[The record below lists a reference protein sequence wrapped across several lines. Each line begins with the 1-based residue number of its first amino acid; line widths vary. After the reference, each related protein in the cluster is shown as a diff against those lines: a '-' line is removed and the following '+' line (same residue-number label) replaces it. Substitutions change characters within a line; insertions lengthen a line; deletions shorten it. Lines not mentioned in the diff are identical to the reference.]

1 MELNALNVLDSVRL
15 IASKVNEDE
24 YLSALPSSKSFT
36 TVLNFTTNDENISPI
51 VFVNGASET
60 ELISHRLNNPI
71 GINNYS
77 GDNRVNSILDDPH
90 AAVYVSNTI
99 ELSKPAT
106 SLKVL
111 LSAFRPASSDFRV
124 LYSLIRADSSEIE
137 QAFELFPGFRNITT
151 INDDG
156 FTVVDTSKNDG
167 RPDSLVTPNSS
178 IEFSNLDL
186 KDYQFTA
193 DNLPEFIGFTIKI
206 VMSGTDQ
213 SRPPRI
219 SDLRAIAVK

>member
-1 MELNALNVLDSVRL
+1 MVFINGDS
-15 IASKVNEDE
+15 
-24 YLSALPSSKSFT
+24 
-36 TVLNFTTNDENISPI
+36 
-51 VFVNGASET
+51 GT
-60 ELISHRLNNPI
+60 EFISHRLNNPI
-71 GINNYS
+71 GIDKYA
-77 GDNRVNSILDDPH
+77 GDNRVNSISRDPH
-90 AAVYVSNTI
+90 AAIYVSNTVA
-99 ELSKPAT
+99 LTKPAT

-167 RPDSLVTPNSS
+167 RPDSFVAPSSS
-178 IEFSNLDL
+178 IEFSPQDL

-193 DNLPEFIGFTIKI
+193 DNLPEFVGFTIKI
-206 VMSGTDQ
+206 VMLGTDQ

-219 SDLRAIAVK
+219 SSLRTIAIK